1 MSLSPATKAF
11 VYTVIVAE
19 LFAVTYFGGTWLLTG
34 SIIPHK
40 EETKV
45 LVAGADAAQEASGV
59 AVAAA
64 PAFDRASYTPDV
76 GRGEKISAKCK
87 ACHSF
92 DNGGPN
98 RVGPNQWGVY
108 GGKFGHASGFNYSS
122 AIMEKHTAGAVWDE
136 AALDGFLEA
145 PRTYL
150 PGNKMQFNGIKD
162 PAERADLIAWLKT
175 LK

>member
-1 MSLSPATKAF
+1 MSLSPATKTFIYA
-11 VYTVIVAE
+11 VIVAD
-19 LFAVTYFGGTWLLTG
+19 LFAITYFGGTALLTG
-34 SIIPHK
+34 SILPHK
-40 EETKV
+40 EEAKIV
-45 LVAGADAAQEASGV
+45 VAGAETAAQAAGP
-59 AVAAA
+59 ALAAA
-64 PAFDRASYTPDV
+64 PAFDRATYTPDV

-98 RVGPNQWGVY
+98 RVGPNQWGIY
-108 GGKFGHASGFNYSS
+108 GGKMAHAAGFSYS
-122 AIMEKHTAGAVWDE
+122 AALTEKAAAGAKWDE
-136 AALDGFLEA
+136 AALDGFLAA
-145 PRTYL
+145 PRDWL